1 MTGQP
6 LHLAERAAQQMRDDG
21 HVASEL
27 LVTTAGQPEPDLLE
41 YRARKAAFGA
51 SGAGPAVFGPAAPMP
66 AAFLPSTPASPA
78 STLPPSALSPSAAP
92 GVLDQAALRRA
103 GMIDWTAD
111 RSRLSEEFRI
121 IQGQVLQVMA
131 AAAAKEP
138 ALANLVMLTSA
149 RPGEGKTFTALN
161 LAGSLANT
169 SHQAVILVDVDPI
182 RHSLSS
188 RLDLSSAPGLL
199 NLAADPALDPGA
211 LLIAT
216 SLPNLRVLP
225 IGQGVQRETQGGSK
239 PVFTV
244 LDRLGRRFPGC
255 IVVLDTPPCLSSSE
269 PSMLAPLA
277 GQVIMLVEA
286 QQTQRAEL
294 EAALDL
300 VESSPSVVLLL
311 NKVQMT
317 GSDTFGAYGY

>member
-6 LHLAERAAQQMRDDG
+6 LHLVERAAQQLREDG
-21 HVASEL
+21 HMTSEL
-27 LVTTAGQPEPDLLE
+27 LAKAAGRPEPDLLE
-41 YRARKAAFGA
+41 YAARASAALGA
-51 SGAGPAVFGPAAPMP
+51 PDSGPAVFGPAAPMP
-66 AAFLPSTPASPA
+66 AAFPTATPASPA
-78 STLPPSALSPSAAP
+78 ALPAGLPAGLPVALD
-92 GVLDQAALRRA
+92 GAALKQA
-103 GMIDWTAD
+103 GMIDWAAA
-111 RSRLSEEFRI
+111 RNRLSEEFRI

-131 AAAAKEP
+131 TATVKEP

-149 RPGEGKTFTALN
+149 RPGEGKTFSALN
-161 LAGSLANT
+161 LAGSLANS
-169 SHQAVILVDVDPI
+169 SHQAVILVDVDSV

-188 RLDLSSAPGLL
+188 RLGLGKAPGLL
-199 NLAADPALDPGA
+199 NLAADPTLDPAA
-211 LLIAT
+211 LLNST

-225 IGQGVQRETQGGSK
+225 IGQGMQRDASGGSK

-269 PSMLAPLA
+269 PSTLAPLV

-300 VESSPSVVLLL
+300 VESCPSVVLLL

>member
-6 LHLAERAAQQMRDDG
+6 LHLVERAAQQLREDG
-21 HVASEL
+21 HVTSEL
-27 LVTTAGQPEPDLLE
+27 LAKTAGRPEPDLLE
-41 YRARKAAFGA
+41 YAARASAALEA
-51 SGAGPAVFGPAAPMP
+51 PDSGPAVFGPAAPMP
-66 AAFLPSTPASPA
+66 AAFLPATPASPA
-78 STLPPSALSPSAAP
+78 VSP
-92 GVLDQAALRRA
+92 AALEGAALKQA
-103 GMIDWTAD
+103 GMIDWAAD
-111 RSRLSEEFRI
+111 RNRLSEEFRI

-131 AAAAKEP
+131 TATVKEP

-161 LAGSLANT
+161 LAGSLANS
-169 SHQAVILVDVDPI
+169 SHQAVILVDVDSV

-188 RLDLSSAPGLL
+188 RLGLGKVPGLL
-199 NLAADPALDPGA
+199 NLAADPALDPAA
-211 LLIAT
+211 LLTST

-225 IGQGVQRETQGGSK
+225 IGQGMQRDTSGGSK

-244 LDRLGRRFPGC
+244 LDRLGRQFPGC

-269 PSMLAPLA
+269 PSTLAPLV

-286 QQTQRAEL
+286 QRTQRAEL
-294 EAALDL
+294 ETALDL
-300 VESSPSVVLLL
+300 VESCPSVVLLL